1 MTRGRDRPHRLA
13 GMWQEQECR
22 RRRLSTAPE
31 QTQFGVH
38 QTEFAPEPCSAAAA
52 LLLAGP
58 AFRRDVPAV
67 GVAQAPADHD
77 IARSTAIERG
87 LAINF
92 WPVYI
97 ALANS
102 LCCYDCT
109 AMAVL
114 AVPGQ
119 ARMLGHTPGFAA
131 ASRASA
137 CISFCSVG
145 IPTSVC
151 CVDRGPSF
159 GENFWPR

>member
-1 MTRGRDRPHRLA
+1 M
-13 GMWQEQECR
+13 
-22 RRRLSTAPE
+22 
-31 QTQFGVH
+31 
-38 QTEFAPEPCSAAAA
+38 
-52 LLLAGP
+52 LLAGP

-151 CVDRGPSF
+151 CIDSGPSF

>member
-1 MTRGRDRPHRLA
+1 MARGRDRPHRLA

-38 QTEFAPEPCSAAAA
+38 QTESAPEPCSAAAA

-67 GVAQAPADHD
+67 SVAQAPADHD

-97 ALANS
+97 ALQRA
-102 LCCYDCT
+102 
-109 AMAVL
+109 
-114 AVPGQ
+114 
-119 ARMLGHTPGFAA
+119 FAIMIA
-131 ASRASA
+131 LQWQ
-137 CISFCSVG
+137 C
-145 IPTSVC
+145 
-151 CVDRGPSF
+151 
-159 GENFWPR
+159 